1 MKVREYFQALGIDAS
16 SYIDVNFVIGE
27 SVGEGPTKKF
37 MYRNS
42 PVRTVNEW
50 FGFDRPES
58 VLNYNILNI
67 KQPVISWMSGVDW
80 NGAIQRNQ
88 QMSILVISDEEL
100 YKQYSQKQ
108 GNSMLQYI
116 DKKIMEGIENGT
128 NPWINKKR

>member
-1 MKVREYFQALGIDAS
+1 M
-16 SYIDVNFVIGE
+16 NFVIGE

-37 MYRNS
+37 MYRCS

-100 YKQYSQKQ
+100 YKQYCRRGK
-108 GNSMLQYI
+108 SMLSI
-116 DKKIMEGIENGT
+116 LT
-128 NPWINKKR
+128 KRSWRVSRMVPIPG